1 MELNDDLSVD
11 EAREIIIDT
20 GVVIGR
26 NINHRDLAR
35 ILGFK

>member
-20 GVVIGR
+20 GVAIGR